1 MKKTVALLVSAV
13 ISGSMLV
20 ACTPKPASADPVAQD
35 FLDAMAERDAEALS
49 EVIDNPQSAVQAI
62 DETFTGLQAEGLTTT
77 LADVDVNDSIA
88 TARYSMHWNLPRD
101 RELVYE
107 TEMTLTKAS
116 DEWTVRYK
124 PTIIHPDLGANQH
137 LELRAVE
144 AARASVVSSDGVELL
159 SPGVSHRLLVDA
171 AQLEDPRAAAARI
184 ASAVNAASGRDATI
198 STLDAGELASSLES
212 IDGIY
217 SVGVYSA
224 DAGPTIVDDLS
235 DIPGVQLNEEPA
247 MVPLEKDFAPD
258 IMSRVTRIVG
268 DDLEGANGWKVSVV
282 NPHGAALSDV
292 SVHEADPAPALKI
305 AIDYNVQRA
314 AQDAVALRQDKQT
327 MLVAMRPSTG
337 EILAVAQTPAADK
350 DGDIALNGHYPP
362 GSVFKII
369 TAAAG
374 IEHQGLNPQNSV
386 GCPGVMNIQGRTV
399 VNYNQFSLGTVPLQ
413 RAFAA
418 SCNTTF
424 AEMSTNLAPGELEQT
439 GKKFGLGID
448 YDIPGLLTIT
458 GEIPEGETAFERT
471 EAGYGQGLDLASPFG
486 FALVSSTVAAG
497 YRPVPT
503 LIEGHETKPSE
514 ELPGPS
520 PAAIDGLRSMM
531 REVVVS
537 GTAAGMQAGGTIHGK
552 TGEAEYSGGSHAW
565 FTGFRDDDI
574 AFATLIVDGGGSTT
588 AVNVSDRFFQRLDEL
603 RAGTGSYAEPGPLE
617 E

>member
-13 ISGSMLV
+13 IGGSTLA
-20 ACTPKPASADPVAQD
+20 ACTPKPASVDPVAQD
-35 FLDAMAERDAEALS
+35 FLDAMAERDAQALS
-49 EVIDNPQSAVQAI
+49 DVVDNPQDITKAI
-62 DETFTGLQAEGLTTT
+62 DDTFTGLQAEGLTAT
-77 LADVDVNDSIA
+77 LDDVDVNDSIA
-88 TARYSMHWNLPRD
+88 TARYSMHWDLPRD
-101 RELVYE
+101 RELVYD

-159 SPGVSHRLLVDA
+159 SPGVSHRLLVDT
-171 AQLEDPRAAAARI
+171 AQLDDPRAAAARI
-184 ASAVNAASGRDATI
+184 ASAVNAASQRDTAI
-198 STLDAGELASSLES
+198 SSLDAAELASSLEG

-224 DAGPTIVDDLS
+224 DEGPAIVDDLAGV
-235 DIPGVQLNEEPA
+235 PGVRLNEEPA
-247 MVPLEKDFAPD
+247 MVPVEKDFAPD
-258 IMSRVTRIVG
+258 IMSRVNRIVG

-282 NPHGAALSDV
+282 NPQGAALSDV
-292 SVHEADPAPALKI
+292 SVQDADPAPALKV

-314 AQDAVALRQDKQT
+314 AQDAVAMREDKQT

-337 EILAVAQTPAADK
+337 EILAVAQTPEADK

-374 IEHQGLNPQNSV
+374 IEHHDVNPGTYV
-386 GCPGVMNIQGRTV
+386 GCPGTMNIQGRTV
-399 VNYNQFSLGTVPLQ
+399 INYNQFSLGTVPLQ

-448 YDIPGLLTIT
+448 YEIPGLVTIT

-486 FALVSSTVAAG
+486 FALVSATVAAG
-497 YRPVPT
+497 HRPVPT
-503 LIEGHETKPSE
+503 LIEGHETTPSE
-514 ELPGPS
+514 DVPGPS
-520 PAAIDGLRSMM
+520 PEAVEGLRSMM
-531 REVVVS
+531 REVVAS

-574 AFATLIVDGGGSTT
+574 AFATLVVDGGGSTT

-603 RAGTGSYAEPGPLE
+603 RAGTADGG
-617 E
+617 

>member
-13 ISGSMLV
+13 IGGSTLA

-49 EVIDNPQSAVQAI
+49 DVVDNPQDITKAI
-62 DETFTGLQAEGLTTT
+62 DDTFTGLQAEGLTAT
-77 LADVDVNDSIA
+77 LDDVDVNDSIA
-88 TARYSMHWNLPRD
+88 TARYSMHWDLPRD
-101 RELVYE
+101 RELVYD

-124 PTIIHPDLGANQH
+124 PTIIHSDLGANQH

-159 SPGVSHRLLVDA
+159 SPGVSHRLLVDT
-171 AQLEDPRAAAARI
+171 AQLDDPRAAAVRI
-184 ASAVNAASGRDATI
+184 ASAVNAASHRDTAI
-198 STLDAGELASSLES
+198 SPLDAAELASSLES

-217 SVGVYSA
+217 SVGVYSSDEGPA
-224 DAGPTIVDDLS
+224 IAEDLAGV
-235 DIPGVQLNEEPA
+235 PGVRLNEEPA
-247 MVPLEKDFAPD
+247 MVPVEKDFAPD

-282 NPHGAALSDV
+282 NPQGAALSDV
-292 SVHEADPAPALKI
+292 SVHDADPAPALKV

-314 AQDAVALRQDKQT
+314 AQDAVAMREDKQT

-337 EILAVAQTPAADK
+337 EILAVAQTLEADK

-374 IEHQGLNPQNSV
+374 IEHQDVNPGTYV
-386 GCPGVMNIQGRTV
+386 GCPGTMNIQGRTV
-399 VNYNQFSLGTVPLQ
+399 INYNQFSLGTVPLQ

-448 YDIPGLLTIT
+448 YEIPGLVTIT

-486 FALVSSTVAAG
+486 FALVSATVAAG
-497 YRPVPT
+497 HRPVPT
-503 LIEGHETKPSE
+503 LIEGHETTPSE
-514 ELPGPS
+514 DVPGPS
-520 PAAIDGLRSMM
+520 PEAIEGLRSMM
-531 REVVVS
+531 REVVAS

-574 AFATLIVDGGGSTT
+574 AFATLVVDGGGSTT

-603 RAGTGSYAEPGPLE
+603 RAGAGTPAGTADGG
-617 E
+617 

>member
-1 MKKTVALLVSAV
+1 MKKTVALLITAV
-13 ISGSMLV
+13 ISGGTMA
-20 ACTPKPASADPVAQD
+20 ACTPKPASADPVAQE
-35 FLDAMAERDAEALS
+35 FLDAMTHRDVEALS
-49 EVIDNPQSAVQAI
+49 EIVDNPTLANEAI
-62 DETFTGLQAEGLTTT
+62 DDTFSGLQAESLTAT
-77 LADVDVNDSIA
+77 LADVNVNDSIA
-88 TARYSMHWNLPRD
+88 TARYSLHWDLPRD

-124 PTIIHPDLGANQH
+124 PTIIHPRLGANQH
-137 LELRAVE
+137 LELRAIE

-159 SPGVSHRLLVDA
+159 SPGISHRLLVDT
-171 AQLEDPRAAAARI
+171 AQLDDPRGAAARI
-184 ASAVNAASGRDATI
+184 ASAVNAAAQRDSAI
-198 STLDAGELASSLES
+198 SKLDAGDLAAALES
-212 IDGIY
+212 VEGIY

-224 DAGPTIVDDLS
+224 DEGPAIEGDLAGV
-235 DIPGVQLNEEPA
+235 PGVRLNDEPA
-247 MVPLEKDFAPD
+247 MVPVEKDFAPD

-268 DDLEGANGWKVSVV
+268 DDLVGANGWKVSVV

-292 SVHEADPAPALKI
+292 AVHDADPAPALEI

-314 AQDAVALRQDKQT
+314 AQEAVALREDKQT

-350 DGDIALNGHYPP
+350 DGDIALNGHSPP

-374 IEHQGLNPQNSV
+374 IDKHDLSPSTAV

-399 VNYNQFSLGTVPLQ
+399 INYNQFSLGTVPLQ

-424 AEMSTNLAPGELEQT
+424 AEMSTNLAPGELEEV
-439 GKKFGLGID
+439 GKQFGLGID
-448 YDIPGLLTIT
+448 YNIPGLVTVT

-497 YRPVPT
+497 HRPVPT
-503 LIEGHETKPSE
+503 LIAGHETTPSE
-514 ELPGPS
+514 NVAGPS
-520 PAAIDGLRSMM
+520 PEVIDGLRAMM
-531 REVVVS
+531 REVVAS

-603 RAGTGSYAEPGPLE
+603 RAGPGDAAETAM
-617 E
+617 

>member
-13 ISGSMLV
+13 IGGSTLA
-20 ACTPKPASADPVAQD
+20 ACTPKPASVDPVAQD

-49 EVIDNPQSAVQAI
+49 DVVDNPQDITKAI
-62 DETFTGLQAEGLTTT
+62 DDTFTGLQAEGLTAA
-77 LADVDVNDSIA
+77 LDDVDVNDSIA
-88 TARYSMHWNLPRD
+88 TARYSMHWDLPRD
-101 RELVYE
+101 RELVYD

-159 SPGVSHRLLVDA
+159 SPGVSHRLLVDT
-171 AQLEDPRAAAARI
+171 AQLADPRVAAARI
-184 ASAVNAASGRDATI
+184 ASAVNAASARDTMI
-198 STLDAGELASSLES
+198 SSLDAAELASSLEG

-224 DAGPTIVDDLS
+224 DEGPAIVDALAGV
-235 DIPGVQLNEEPA
+235 PGVRLNEEPA
-247 MVPLEKDFAPD
+247 MVPVEKDFAPD

-282 NPHGAALSDV
+282 NPQGAALSDV
-292 SVHEADPAPALKI
+292 SVHDADPAPALKV

-314 AQDAVALRQDKQT
+314 AQDAVAMREDKQT

-337 EILAVAQTPAADK
+337 EILAVAQTPEADK

-374 IEHQGLNPQNSV
+374 IEHHDVNPGTYV
-386 GCPGVMNIQGRTV
+386 GCPGTMNIQGRTV
-399 VNYNQFSLGTVPLQ
+399 INYNQFSLGTVPLQ

-448 YDIPGLLTIT
+448 YEIPGLVTIT

-486 FALVSSTVAAG
+486 FALVSATVAAG
-497 YRPVPT
+497 HRPVPT
-503 LIEGHETKPSE
+503 LIEGHETTPSE
-514 ELPGPS
+514 DVPGPS
-520 PAAIDGLRSMM
+520 PEAIEGVRSMM
-531 REVVVS
+531 REVVAS

-574 AFATLIVDGGGSTT
+574 AFATLVVDGGGSTT

-603 RAGTGSYAEPGPLE
+603 RAGAGAPARTADGG
-617 E
+617 

>member
-13 ISGSMLV
+13 IGGSTLA
-20 ACTPKPASADPVAQD
+20 ACTPKPASVDPVAQD
-35 FLDAMAERDAEALS
+35 FLDAMAERDAKALS
-49 EVIDNPQSAVQAI
+49 DVVDNPQDITKAI
-62 DETFTGLQAEGLTTT
+62 DDTFTGLQAEGLTAT
-77 LADVDVNDSIA
+77 LDDVDVNDSIA
-88 TARYSMHWNLPRD
+88 TARYSMHWDLPRD
-101 RELVYE
+101 RELVYD

-159 SPGVSHRLLVDA
+159 SPGVSHRLLVDT
-171 AQLEDPRAAAARI
+171 AQLDDPRAAAARI
-184 ASAVNAASGRDATI
+184 ASAVNAASQRDTAI
-198 STLDAGELASSLES
+198 SSLDAAELASSLER

-224 DAGPTIVDDLS
+224 DEGPAIVDDLAGV
-235 DIPGVQLNEEPA
+235 PGVRLNEEPA
-247 MVPLEKDFAPD
+247 MVPVEKDFAPD
-258 IMSRVTRIVG
+258 IMSRVNRIVG

-282 NPHGAALSDV
+282 NPQGAALSDV
-292 SVHEADPAPALKI
+292 SVQDADPAPALKV

-314 AQDAVALRQDKQT
+314 AQDAVAMREDKQT

-337 EILAVAQTPAADK
+337 EILAVAQTPEADK

-374 IEHQGLNPQNSV
+374 IEYHDVNPGTYV
-386 GCPGVMNIQGRTV
+386 GCPGTMNIQGRTV
-399 VNYNQFSLGTVPLQ
+399 INYNQFSLGTVPLQ

-448 YDIPGLLTIT
+448 YEIPGLVTIT

-486 FALVSSTVAAG
+486 FALVSATVAAG
-497 YRPVPT
+497 HRPVPT
-503 LIEGHETKPSE
+503 LIEGHETTPSE
-514 ELPGPS
+514 DVPGPS
-520 PAAIDGLRSMM
+520 PEAIEGLRSMM
-531 REVVVS
+531 REVVAS

-574 AFATLIVDGGGSTT
+574 AFATLVVDGGGSTT

-603 RAGTGSYAEPGPLE
+603 RAGAGTPAGTADGG
-617 E
+617 

>member
-13 ISGSMLV
+13 IGGSTLA

-49 EVIDNPQSAVQAI
+49 DVVDNPQDITKAI
-62 DETFTGLQAEGLTTT
+62 DDTFTGLQAEGLTAT
-77 LADVDVNDSIA
+77 LDDVDVNDSIA
-88 TARYSMHWNLPRD
+88 TARYSMHWDLPRD
-101 RELVYE
+101 RELVYD

-159 SPGVSHRLLVDA
+159 SPGVSHRLLVDT
-171 AQLEDPRAAAARI
+171 AQLDDPRAAAARI
-184 ASAVNAASGRDATI
+184 ASAVNAASHRDTAI
-198 STLDAGELASSLES
+198 SPLDAAELASSLES

-217 SVGVYSA
+217 SVGVYSSDEGPA
-224 DAGPTIVDDLS
+224 IAEDLAGV
-235 DIPGVQLNEEPA
+235 PGVRLNEEPA
-247 MVPLEKDFAPD
+247 MVPVEKDFAPD

-282 NPHGAALSDV
+282 NPQGAALSDV
-292 SVHEADPAPALKI
+292 SVHDADPAPALKV

-314 AQDAVALRQDKQT
+314 AQDAVAMREDKQT

-337 EILAVAQTPAADK
+337 EILAVAQTLEADK

-374 IEHQGLNPQNSV
+374 IEHQDVNPGTYV
-386 GCPGVMNIQGRTV
+386 GCPGTMNIQGRTV
-399 VNYNQFSLGTVPLQ
+399 INYNQFSLGTVPLQ

-448 YDIPGLLTIT
+448 YEIPGLVTIT

-486 FALVSSTVAAG
+486 FALVSATVAAG
-497 YRPVPT
+497 HRPVPT
-503 LIEGHETKPSE
+503 LIEGHETTPSE
-514 ELPGPS
+514 DVPGPS
-520 PAAIDGLRSMM
+520 PEAIEGLRSMM
-531 REVVVS
+531 REVVAS

-574 AFATLIVDGGGSTT
+574 AFATLVVDGGGSTT

-603 RAGTGSYAEPGPLE
+603 RAGAGMPAGTADGG
-617 E
+617 